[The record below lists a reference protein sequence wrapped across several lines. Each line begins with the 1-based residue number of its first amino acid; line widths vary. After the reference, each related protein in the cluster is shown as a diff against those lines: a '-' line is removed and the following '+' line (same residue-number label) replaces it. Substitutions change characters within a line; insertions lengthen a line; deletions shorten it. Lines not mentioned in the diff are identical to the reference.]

1 MVKRVLGSLT
11 VDSDTTDLLSAWAA
25 EINGAGDVAAQWQ
38 VVLRVAVA
46 ASLLRTLAAGQA
58 LEVIA
63 DTYDRAGGGSYAA
76 QLRDIAGAIREL
88 AAPKLRVGFR
98 M

>member
-38 VVLRVAVA
+38 VVLRV
-46 ASLLRTLAAGQA
+46 RTLAAGQA